1 LSKTRVLTGIL
12 PSPFSLLLP
21 PSPFSPKIK
30 GVPVIP
36 PSWPAWDKR
45 WLKVDDHQSTPG
57 RGAATSPLKS
67 SASLNLIPAHTF
79 TKDGATGGAMGSGA
93 DGGRHGDAANHGDYE
108 GLASAVSV
116 ESPDWFRVTNVK
128 HQKKY
133 TGPEYNPIWSS
144 RYCKHADAYDAETYT
159 KVADEDKDSAVSRD
173 APAYFHNNAVYGV
186 PIQ

>member
-1 LSKTRVLTGIL
+1 MG
-12 PSPFSLLLP
+12 
-21 PSPFSPKIK
+21 
-30 GVPVIP
+30 
-36 PSWPAWDKR
+36 
-45 WLKVDDHQSTPG
+45 
-57 RGAATSPLKS
+57 
-67 SASLNLIPAHTF
+67 
-79 TKDGATGGAMGSGA
+79 GGADGA

-108 GLASAVSV
+108 GKASAVSV

-144 RYCKHADAYDAETYT
+144 RYTKHADAYDADKYT